1 MKRVFISSVLALAGV
16 MSLAQTPPASPQA
29 ATSSGSASA
38 EQLPS
43 GVAIVAELAKSLDA
57 KKIKSGDKV
66 EARVTMDLLSHG
78 AIVVPRNAKI
88 LGHVTDVKV
97 RSKDESDSVIGI
109 AFDRLILKNGH
120 EVPLTAAIQAVGG
133 PLVNAAPMSGDPLG
147 DAGSGIPDG
156 IGGLGRTPPGY
167 PPRPVGPPGN
177 PGAVPDS
184 GASNQKSIT
193 PLGPTSQGVVGMRGI
208 SLKSSSPDSTI
219 SSSTENVRLS
229 SGTQLVIKVA
239 ER

>member
-1 MKRVFISSVLALAGV
+1 MKGIFIPLVVALTGA
-16 MSLAQTPPASPQA
+16 MSLAQTPTSPQPA
-29 ATSSGSASA
+29 NSNGSTSA
-38 EQLPS
+38 EQLPP

-57 KKIKSGDKV
+57 KKIKPGDKV

-88 LGHVTDVKV
+88 IGHVTDAKI

-109 AFDRLILKNGH
+109 AFDRVLLKNGH
-120 EVPLTAAIQAVGG
+120 EVPLTATIQAVGG
-133 PLVNAAPMSGDPLG
+133 SLVNAAMGGDPLG
-147 DAGSGIPDG
+147 DAASGIPDG
-156 IGGLGRTPPGY
+156 MGGVGRNPPGY

-177 PGAVPDS
+177 PAAVPDS

-208 SLKSSSPDSTI
+208 SLKSATPDSTI
-219 SSSTENVRLS
+219 SSSSENVRLG
-229 SGTQLVIKVA
+229 SGTQLVLKVT